1 MTNDQITAWQNA
13 TGWAGAVPGD
23 LKGLIVGIVVAL
35 VMLWAGYIVFKLG
48 NELATDDIGQGWLR
62 FVLYLGRALL
72 VVVLTVWLV
81 VS

>member
-1 MTNDQITAWQNA
+1 MTNDQINAWQNS

-48 NELATDDIGQGWLR
+48 NEMATDDIGQGWLR